1 MDGESVLECEI
12 SFTYLQPGDYK
23 ETDISLEPASLTQED
38 DATIGTVTNFYHVL
52 VDGEDTLFMKII
64 HETSVDAADDASDEK
79 EMIIFKK
86 IDSVNFV

>member
-38 DATIGTVTNFYHVL
+38 DATIGTFTNFYHAL
-52 VDGEDTLFMKII
+52 VDDEDTLFMEII
-64 HETSVDAADDASDEK
+64 QESSVDESNEN
-79 EMIIFKK
+79 EMIVFKK
-86 IDSVNFV
+86 SHDN